1 MILCLASVHASIFKT
16 MPQAFFVLLNTWSF
30 VSVCVIRKF
39 YQQTILAIV
48 YLILLLTVYSENY
61 AQSIVWLCV
70 KSFIFKKGH
79 LKKFK
84 EEIFFSEKSI
94 KIQQFCKDHSPL
106 KR

>member
-16 MPQAFFVLLNTWSF
+16 TLQAFFVLLNAWSF
-30 VSVCVIRKF
+30 VCVSFERF
-39 YQQTILAIV
+39 CQQTILATV

-61 AQSIVWLCV
+61 AQSIVWRCV

-79 LKKFK
+79 LRKFK
-84 EEIFFSEKSI
+84 EEIFSSEKSV
-94 KIQQFCKDHSPL
+94 KFQQFCKDHSLL